1 MCFEVIQMSLVDNY
15 KGDADMQRTY
25 NIPFLLLYEISI
37 KPNLFK
43 NSRPYVDVYTYVTV
57 KIGISAKSEFVRMKL
72 E

>member
-1 MCFEVIQMSLVDNY
+1 MSLIDNY

-43 NSRPYVDVYTYVTV
+43 NSRPYVDVYTCYGQNWN
-57 KIGISAKSEFVRMKL
+57 IGKVRIGPD
-72 E
+72 EIRI